1 MFALN
6 YIKRLIRPKQK
17 SLLVL
22 LYHKVINDVALDG
35 LTVNPDI
42 YLEHLRFYKAT
53 FPIFSNIDEWREGD
67 SSGVMITF
75 DDGYLNNLNVVA
87 PMHESL
93 EIPFTVFMTTHW
105 LEGRFFW
112 WDIITHNKDRLP
124 LSDKMGT
131 DEVLKS
137 LMSLPD
143 IEQKEKG
150 VDELILKYQLK
161 NELNKE
167 LRCLN
172 IAELSALSN
181 SKWVNI
187 GSHTIS
193 HPRLALLSSENQEI
207 ELINS
212 KIELEKITGKQ
223 IDWLSYPHGG
233 KKAFNQ
239 ESKVLASKIGYKYAF
254 AAYSGKVSNLFDPYE
269 IPRIHIGNYGVN
281 DLKQKLAKF
290 L

>member
-1 MFALN
+1 VFVLN
-6 YIKRLIRPKQK
+6 YIKRLVRPKQK

-22 LYHKVINDVALDG
+22 LYHKVVNDVVPDG
-35 LTVNPDI
+35 LTVNPEI

-53 FPIFSNIDEWREGD
+53 FPVFSSIDEWREGN

-75 DDGYLNNLNVVA
+75 DDGYVNNLNIVA

-93 EIPFTVFMTTHW
+93 EIPFTIFMTTHW

-112 WDIITHNKDRLP
+112 WDIITQNKDWLA
-124 LSDKMGT
+124 SSNKMGT
-131 DEVLKS
+131 DEVLNS
-137 LMSLPD
+137 LMNLPH
-143 IEQKEKG
+143 IEQKEKR
-150 VDELILKYQLK
+150 VDELIFKYQLK
-161 NELNKE
+161 NELNKD
-167 LRCLN
+167 LRCMN

-193 HPRLALLSSENQEI
+193 HPRLALLSNENQEV

-223 IDWLSYPHGG
+223 IDCLSYPHGG
-233 KKAFNQ
+233 KQAFNQ
-239 ESKVLASKIGYKYAF
+239 ESKMLASKIGYKYAF
-254 AAYSGKVSNLFDPYE
+254 AAYSGKVSNAFDPYE
-269 IPRIHIGNYGVN
+269 IPRIHIGNYDVN
-281 DLKQKLAKF
+281 ELKQKLAKF